1 MRGLKTKLEVLSKD
15 DLLRVH
21 EATLKILR
29 ETGVVFH
36 SEEALSIFKKH
47 GARVE
52 NKTVFISREMVDQA
66 LSTAPKT
73 FRMRARNDKYSLTV
87 GEGFLVQPN
96 VGPVY
101 IQDLDRGRREATL
114 EDYANIQKL
123 CQASDVVDLVGTIPV
138 DPSDV
143 DTNDKF
149 LMMMYEA
156 LKNSDKPVIGFCAN
170 TQQVREQ
177 LDMVEL
183 AMGKPGFLMENH
195 CTAVL
200 VNSLSPLG
208 YAPDTLETMI
218 EYAKHNQVI
227 MLAPCIMAGVSGP
240 ISLLGTAVLQNT
252 ETIAGLVL
260 VQLINPGAP
269 LVYATA
275 STSGYMKEATFAA
288 GTPEAMLINTA
299 SLQMGLDFYHLPVRT
314 MSGITHSKTVDCQA
328 GYESMQSLMM
338 GMLSGAHMSV
348 QSLGVLDAIMTT
360 SYEKF
365 VIDEELVRRVRRISQ
380 GIDTSDEALAVEVI
394 QEVGHTGTY
403 LSHMSTFEK
412 FRTLWTPSVS
422 DWGNYS
428 DWKSAGS
435 EDVTVR
441 ANRKFKQ
448 ILQNAPETLLDPD
461 TDKALQAYIAKAKS
475 SH

>member
-1 MRGLKTKLEVLSKD
+1 MALKSKLEVLTKD

-36 SEEALSIFKKH
+36 SEEAIEIFKKN

-66 LSTAPKT
+66 LATAPRT
-73 FRMRARNDKYSLTV
+73 FRMRARNEKYSITV
-87 GEGFLVQPN
+87 GEGFLIQPN

-123 CQASDVVDLVGTIPV
+123 CQASDVVDLAGTIPV

-143 DTNDKF
+143 NSNDKY
-149 LMMMYEA
+149 LLMMYEA
-156 LKNSDKPVIGFCAN
+156 LKNTEKPIIGFCAN

-177 LDMVEL
+177 LDMVEIAL
-183 AMGKPGFLMENH
+183 GQPGFLLENH

-200 VNSLSPLG
+200 VNSLSPLA

-218 EYAKHNQVI
+218 EYAKRNQVI
-227 MLAPCIMAGVSGP
+227 LLAPCIMAGVSGP

-260 VQLINPGAP
+260 VQLVNPGTP

-275 STSGYMKEATFAA
+275 STSGYMKEATYAA
-288 GTPEAMLINTA
+288 GSPEAMLINTA

-328 GYESMQSLMM
+328 GYETMQSLLM
-338 GMLSGAHMSV
+338 GMMSGAQMSV

-365 VIDEELVRRVRRISQ
+365 VIDEELIRRVRRISQ
-380 GIDTSDEALAVEVI
+380 GIDTSDEALSVDVI

-412 FRTLWTPSVS
+412 FRSLWTPTVS

-428 DWKSAGS
+428 DWKSSGS
-435 EDVTVR
+435 EDVVIR
-441 ANRKFKQ
+441 ANRRYKQ
-448 ILQNAPETLLDPD
+448 ILQNAPESLLD
-461 TDKALQAYIAKAKS
+461 TAIDKAILKFIEKAKA
-475 SH
+475 H